1 MVPFP
6 VPTDETRSLFPN
18 GSSRSFSSQRSTFP
32 TTVVH
37 LRTNLRLGQCLL
49 QIKIHFPRSTF
60 DFPVAGDVVIAVPYI
75 DHSALIYLP

>member
-1 MVPFP
+1 MKPDPCFQMA
-6 VPTDETRSLFPN
+6 LLLIQL
-18 GSSRSFSSQRSTFP
+18 SQRSTFP

-37 LRTNLRLGQCLL
+37 LRTNLRLGQRLL

>member
-1 MVPFP
+1 MKPDPCFQMA
-6 VPTDETRSLFPN
+6 LLLIQL
-18 GSSRSFSSQRSTFP
+18 SQRSTFP

-49 QIKIHFPRSTF
+49 QIKIHFPRNTF

>member
-1 MVPFP
+1 MKPDPCFQMA
-6 VPTDETRSLFPN
+6 LLLIQL
-18 GSSRSFSSQRSTFP
+18 SQRSTFP